1 MHKHT
6 MSRFASG
13 SDMWPWNERSML
25 VPSQPTGYLPL
36 SPGNIITVAHKTALV
51 CDVGIEHL

>member
-13 SDMWPWNERSML
+13 SDIWPWNARSML
-25 VPSQPTGYLPL
+25 ASSQPTGYLPL
-36 SPGNIITVAHKTALV
+36 SPRNIITVAHKAVLV
-51 CDVGIEHL
+51 CDMGIEHP